1 MSEKQSINENI
12 YTLVTDASGEE
23 RSCANIP
30 DEACEDVP
38 KGFVHNALSGV
49 FSKLAEQLA
58 SPGLILPWLLSAA
71 GASSFFSGAL
81 VPIKDAGSLLPQLA
95 VSGKIRTLQ
104 KRKIPWVLAAIVQGL
119 ALLCMAWAVSKTE
132 GNLLGWLVVITL
144 AIFSLA
150 SGVASVA
157 YKDVL
162 GKTIP
167 KGKRGQLLAV
177 RSTAGGVLTTIGG
190 YILYKYIDETDDMSI
205 YLTLIASSALLWFVS
220 AGLFY
225 AIPEVKG
232 ATEGGRTPLKEFKQ
246 GWLLLKKN
254 KNLQRFVIARALLM
268 AIPFSQP
275 FIILYGKEHVGSSI
289 DNLGIM
295 VVAAGIAGIIS
306 SPFWGRFADI
316 SSRKLM
322 IFVGIMGF
330 LILLLAVFFPALP
343 NQWQYKYTYALI
355 ILLQVMAHGGAR
367 MSRKTYLVDMAPSH
381 ERPLYVALSNT
392 LIGLATLLFVVLG
405 LIADVFS
412 VDVMLWTLAITS
424 LLSALVSLRLKEV

>member
-1 MSEKQSINENI
+1 MADEKKLNESI
-12 YTLVTDASGEE
+12 YTLVTDDSGEE

-38 KGFVHNALSGV
+38 TGFVRNTLSGV

-71 GASSFFSGAL
+71 GASSFFAGAL
-81 VPIKDAGSLLPQLA
+81 VPLKDAGSLLPQLA
-95 VSGKIRTLQ
+95 VSGKIRALQ
-104 KRKIPWVLAAIVQGL
+104 KRKTPWVLAAIVQGV
-119 ALLCMAWAVSKTE
+119 ALLFMALAVSKTE
-132 GNLLGWLVVITL
+132 GNVLGWLVVITL
-144 AIFSLA
+144 TVFSLA

-167 KGKRGQLLAV
+167 KGKRGQLLAL
-177 RSTAGGVLTTIGG
+177 RTTAGGVLTTIGG
-190 YILYKYIDETDDMSI
+190 YMLYKYVDETDDMSI
-205 YLTLIASSALLWFVS
+205 YLILIASSALLWFMS

-254 KNLQRFVIARALLM
+254 NNLKRFVIARALLM

-295 VVAAGIAGIIS
+295 VVAAGIAGIVS
-306 SPFWGRFADI
+306 SPFWGRFADT

-322 IFVGIMGF
+322 IFVGILGF
-330 LILLLAVFFPALP
+330 FILLLTVFFPALP
-343 NQWQYKYTYALI
+343 DQWQFKYAYALI

-367 MSRKTYLVDMAPSH
+367 MSRKTYLVDMAPSD

-392 LIGLATLLFVVLG
+392 LIGLATLAFVALG

-412 VDVMLWTLAITS
+412 VSTMLWALAIIS
-424 LLSALVSLRLKEV
+424 LLSAVVSASLKEV

>member
-1 MSEKQSINENI
+1 
-12 YTLVTDASGEE
+12 
-23 RSCANIP
+23 
-30 DEACEDVP
+30 
-38 KGFVHNALSGV
+38 
-49 FSKLAEQLA
+49 
-58 SPGLILPWLLSAA
+58 
-71 GASSFFSGAL
+71 
-81 VPIKDAGSLLPQLA
+81 
-95 VSGKIRTLQ
+95 
-104 KRKIPWVLAAIVQGL
+104 
-119 ALLCMAWAVSKTE
+119 
-132 GNLLGWLVVITL
+132 
-144 AIFSLA
+144 
-150 SGVASVA
+150 
-157 YKDVL
+157 
-162 GKTIP
+162 
-167 KGKRGQLLAV
+167 
-177 RSTAGGVLTTIGG
+177 
-190 YILYKYIDETDDMSI
+190 
-205 YLTLIASSALLWFVS
+205 
-220 AGLFY
+220 
-225 AIPEVKG
+225 
-232 ATEGGRTPLKEFKQ
+232 
-246 GWLLLKKN
+246 
-254 KNLQRFVIARALLM
+254 M